1 MSEKYLIDKASLTAL
16 ADITRAYNETPD
28 KEYSLEEVT
37 EQVKE
42 ASETLHD
49 MFGEGVTE
57 LRSETAT
64 EIGNYAFS
72 GISKETEPYMN
83 VYLPNVTHIGTNS
96 FRNNYIGKVYMP
108 NVRTTGTTTGNVF
121 FQSYIYRSVYMP
133 LLEEL
138 NQSDFANCNLYGSL
152 YLSGLLTMNS
162 RAFAINGTSTGY
174 MILKS
179 LPILNGTIAQGNA
192 AGMRFFV
199 KSGLLAEMEATTN
212 WTYVV
217 SKATVREATTYEA
230 DYEDIWKMLIEDG
243 FLTEEEIR
251 RDFYAE
257 S

>member
-49 MFGEGVTE
+49 MFGEGITE

-64 EIGNYAFS
+64 EIGDYAFS
-72 GISKETEPYMN
+72 GISKETEPYMSI
-83 VYLPNVTHIGTNS
+83 YLPNVTHIS
-96 FRNNYIGKVYMP
+96 AYAFRNSYIGKVYMP
-108 NVRTTGTTTGNVF
+108 NVRTTGTTNGGVF
-121 FQSYIYRSVYMP
+121 FQTNIYRSVYMP

-138 NQSDFANCNLYGSL
+138 KQNDFSSCYLYGHI
-152 YLSGLLTMNS
+152 YLPNLQTMSN
-162 RAFAINGTSTGY
+162 RAFALNGETGY

-179 LPILNGTIAQGNA
+179 LPVVSSVIAQANA
-192 AGMRFFV
+192 NRMRFFV
-199 KSGLLAEMEATTN
+199 KAGLLAEMETATN
-212 WTYVV
+212 WNYVV
-217 SKATVREATTYEA
+217 LKGTVREATTYEA
-230 DYEDIWKMLIEDG
+230 DYEDIWKMLVEDG